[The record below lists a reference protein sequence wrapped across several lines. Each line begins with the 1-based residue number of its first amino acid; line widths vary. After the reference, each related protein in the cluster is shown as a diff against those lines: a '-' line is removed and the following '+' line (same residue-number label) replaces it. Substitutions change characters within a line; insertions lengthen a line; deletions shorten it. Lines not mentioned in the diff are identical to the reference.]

1 MAVSS
6 GSEEVLRDI
15 LERVRDGLDLCA
27 EVAAGL
33 EDQSGRG
40 QVLRDLVGRVN
51 DALRQ
56 IAEGADKQAQDL
68 SKVSSLAQELAKA
81 TEGMV
86 AMASNV
92 SVAAQK
98 TLGGTKEG
106 HDVVRKMNERAK
118 EIKDAAAI
126 SEQKMRELDEMSSRI
141 GEIVNVIT
149 EISRQT
155 NLLALNAAIEAARAG
170 EHGRGFAVVASEIRK
185 LAERSA
191 KSTKEIDSIVKA
203 IQGSISS
210 AMAAMSQSTAAADQW
225 GSMARNTG
233 DLLQEIAGMAD
244 DTHKQAQS
252 INNALAQSF
261 QSIADLAKSIENAAA
276 ITQQNAATADDL
288 AAQDW
293 FSSAIRGF
301 NEVCA
306 SSVRASSD
314 LRKTL
319 EEILQKLS
327 SVVA

>member
-1 MAVSS
+1 MMSPA
-6 GSEEVLRDI
+6 SEEVLRDI
-15 LERVRDGLDLCA
+15 LQMVRAGLDLSA
-27 EVAAGL
+27 KVAAGL

-40 QVLRDLVGRVN
+40 QVLRDMVGRVN

-68 SKVSSLAQELAKA
+68 SRVSALAQELAKA
-81 TEGMV
+81 TERMV
-86 AMASNV
+86 SMASNV
-92 SVAAQK
+92 SAAAQK
-98 TLGGTKEG
+98 TLGGAKEG
-106 HDVVRKMNERAK
+106 HDVIRKMNERAK

-126 SEQKMRELDEMSSRI
+126 SEQKMRELDQMSSRI

-170 EHGRGFAVVASEIRK
+170 EHGRGFAVVAAEIRK
-185 LAERSA
+185 LAERSS
-191 KSTKEIDSIVKA
+191 KSTKEIDAIVKA

-225 GSMARNTG
+225 SSMARTTG

-252 INNALAQSF
+252 INNALAQNF

-276 ITQQNAATADDL
+276 ITQENAATADDL

-306 SSVRASSD
+306 SSVQASSE
-314 LRKTL
+314 LRKIL
-319 EEILQKLS
+319 EEILRKLS
-327 SVVA
+327 SVLA